1 MIPILKME
9 NVIYD
14 AEHNKRIL
22 EIPSFELYK
31 DDFLGVMGPNGAGKS
46 TFLKLLAFL
55 ESPGDG
61 SVLYSGEKWTCKSIP
76 LELRRR
82 FSVALQQSLLIKGTV
97 FENVAVGL
105 KLRKEKKSDVY
116 QKVSEMLELFEICH
130 LAKKNSFELS
140 GGEAQRVNLAR
151 ALVVQPEVLFLDEP
165 FSALDFPTK
174 IKLIED
180 FQRIIKQTKTTTVFI
195 SHDLLEIQALSNRLL
210 ILMDGEIKQI
220 GDTKDVIQ
228 KPNLTVSKFLEPWKK
243 HQLTFTH

>member
-1 MIPILKME
+1 MIPILEME
-9 NVIYD
+9 NVTYD
-14 AEHNKRIL
+14 SRNKRIL
-22 EIPSFELYK
+22 DIPSFELYK
-31 DDFLGVMGPNGAGKS
+31 DDFLGIMGPNGAGKS

-55 ESPGDG
+55 DNPGAG
-61 SVLYSGEKWTCKSIP
+61 SVLYNGEKWTSKTIP

-82 FSVALQQSLLIKGTV
+82 FSVALQQSLLLQSTV
-97 FENVAVGL
+97 FDNVAVGL
-105 KLRKEKKSDVY
+105 KLRKEKNSVVQ
-116 QKVSEMLELFEICH
+116 QKVSEMLELFEISH
-130 LAKKNSFELS
+130 MAKKNSFELS

-180 FQRIIKQTKTTTVFI
+180 FQRIIKQTRTTTVFI

-210 ILMDGEIKQI
+210 LLMDGKIEQVA
-220 GDTKDVIQ
+220 TTQEVIQ
-228 KPNLTVSKFLEPWKK
+228 VPNPSVAQFLEPWKK